1 MDEMEVA
8 RATYRKRSV
17 RWGYSWAFWCA
28 VLWGAW
34 YIPGSAIW
42 SEPPYKDLTFETQ
55 KEFLVAAAVITS
67 FNAIGVVIFLFL
79 WTGVLGKWREYGR
92 TLRQFRGISKWYFL
106 AAIFGGPCA
115 IFGASLAIGF
125 IGPIFAAVAAL
136 LYPIVGAFL
145 ARIWYNE
152 NIAARAGAGI
162 LVIVA
167 GGVAIFAPGI
177 LAELSSSGSG
187 AWLGY
192 LGGAMAA
199 LGWGIEGAI
208 AGRALDVSDPD
219 VGIAIRFTAE
229 VVFWVALILPGIL
242 IFTDLPLWPLIV
254 GTFNFWAILWLSLA
268 GAAFGFCYV
277 SWYKSFPLIGVG
289 RGQAVA
295 AFNGIF
301 AVTYLAIFT
310 LSFPDWNFLIGLGLT
325 VLGGF
330 IMFSESSEIVE
341 VIRQPRGRGTGAP
354 AGAGTRAVPRI
365 ADEAL
370 HLKGLILRI
379 LKSAPDGLWDYEIMQ
394 RALAVL
400 GHSSNYWKGEVRVTL
415 TDLYSGALI
424 EELEDDLDKGS
435 YFGAGKILVKF
446 KLSPLGHERVSEAGL
461 N

>member
-1 MDEMEVA
+1 MNQMEAA

-17 RWGYSWAFWCA
+17 RWGYSWAIWCA
-28 VLWGAW
+28 ILWGAW

-42 SEPPYKDLTFETQ
+42 SEAPYKDLAFETQ
-55 KEFLVAAAVITS
+55 EEFLVAAAVITS

-79 WTGVLGKWREYGR
+79 WTGVLEKWREYGR

-115 IFGASLAIGF
+115 IFGSYLAIGF
-125 IGPIFAAVAAL
+125 IGPIFAAIAAL
-136 LYPIVGAFL
+136 LYPIVGAIL
-145 ARIWYNE
+145 ARLWYNE
-152 NIAARAGAGI
+152 NITARCATGI

-177 LAELSSSGSG
+177 FAELSGSGTG

-199 LGWGIEGAI
+199 IGWGVEGAI

-219 VGIAIRFTAE
+219 VGITIRFTAE
-229 VVFWVALILPGIL
+229 VVFWIFLIVPAIL
-242 IFTDLPLWPLIV
+242 LFTDVPVWPLIA
-254 GTFNFWAILWLSLA
+254 GTFNFWAIVWLLLA
-268 GAAFGFCYV
+268 GVTFGFCYV

-295 AFNGIF
+295 AFYGMF
-301 AVTYLAIFT
+301 AVVFLAIFT
-310 LSFPDWNFLIGLGLT
+310 LSFPDWNFLIGLALT

-330 IMFSESSEIVE
+330 IMFSESSEVVE
-341 VIRQPRGRGTGAP
+341 VVRESSGKEIAEYPHHGPRLD
-354 AGAGTRAVPRI
+354 
-365 ADEAL
+365 DESL

-379 LKSAPDGLWDYEIMQ
+379 LKSAPEGLWDYEIMQ
-394 RALAVL
+394 RALAIL
-400 GHSSNYWKGEVRVTL
+400 GHSSAYWKGEVRVTL

-446 KLSPLGHERVSEAGL
+446 KLSPLGRERVIEAGL